1 MKDLEREFRRTLKRT
16 DPPEGFAE
24 RVLARIGR
32 DTPKKQKTL
41 WMAVAAALVIALA
54 GIGAYNHHRHEEALK
69 AKTDLLRA
77 FEITSDTLQ
86 QTRVKLLKRRTRG
99 DI

>member
-1 MKDLEREFRRTLKRT
+1 MKDLEREFRRALKRT
-16 DPPEGFAE
+16 EPPERFAE

-32 DTPKKQKTL
+32 DAPKKQKTP
-41 WMAVAAALVIALA
+41 WMAIAAALMIALA

-69 AKTDLLRA
+69 AKTDLLKA
-77 FEITSDTLQ
+77 FEVTSGTLQ
-86 QTRVKLLKRRTRG
+86 QTKVKLLKRRTRG